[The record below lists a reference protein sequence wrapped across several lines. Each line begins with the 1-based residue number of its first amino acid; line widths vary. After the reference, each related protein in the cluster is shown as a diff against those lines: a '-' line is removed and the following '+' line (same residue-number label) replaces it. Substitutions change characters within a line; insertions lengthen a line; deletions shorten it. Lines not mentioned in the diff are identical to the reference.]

1 LPRAAEAEINRLPKG
16 SISNKGEKIMNI
28 RNKII
33 GVLALSLTIIAVTA
47 AIAIGTRPPSVSANT
62 AETLRVR
69 STLYGIHNL
78 EHNQTARVTVVNN
91 VLRVPPAPGTTNTAD
106 PPDPGHARRVTIA
119 FDIYEQAADGSVRFV
134 RTRSRN
140 FTLQGGES
148 ATFEHEVD
156 RPRGELVS
164 PASFSARFNQAET
177 LRPSEVVSTFTI
189 ERNGNTIATLP
200 GVIRGFNPQ
209 PDPPVE
215 DN

>member
-1 LPRAAEAEINRLPKG
+1 MKVR
-16 SISNKGEKIMNI
+16 SKIM
-28 RNKII
+28 
-33 GVLALSLTIIAVTA
+33 GVLALGLTAIAITA
-47 AIAIGTRPPSVSANT
+47 AFAIGTRPPSVSANT

-69 STLYGIHNL
+69 STLFGMHSLDN
-78 EHNQTARVTVVNN
+78 NQTARVTVVNN
-91 VLRVPPAPGTTNTAD
+91 VLRVPPVPGTTN
-106 PPDPGHARRVTIA
+106 PNVEPSDPGYTKRVTIA

-134 RTRSRN
+134 RTRSRT

-148 ATFEHEVD
+148 ATFEHEVA

-164 PASFSARFNQAET
+164 PASFSARFNQNEQ
-177 LRPSEVVSTFTI
+177 LRPSEVVSTFTV
-189 ERNGNTIATLP
+189 ERNGNTIATHP